1 MGGLRRR
8 RAEEAE
14 EEAAGALMVA
24 LRISMGGI
32 PQNLS

>member
-14 EEAAGALMVA
+14 EEAVGALMVA
-24 LRISMGGI
+24 LRISMGGLEKK
-32 PQNLS
+32 N